1 MEALVGGGGGGG
13 FGGRLMGRDFPS
25 GLVGIGGRAW
35 ITMSI
40 VYTDVPASDNFCLSS
55 YTVQRG

>member
-1 MEALVGGGGGGG
+1 MADGQR
-13 FGGRLMGRDFPS
+13 FSF

-40 VYTDVPASDNFCLSS
+40 IYTDVPGRQLS
-55 YTVQRG
+55 YLLYGAGKI